1 VRNEIKPSG
10 GVGLDVNGWT
20 DTVDTGFAYCQNVT
34 PVILKLTA
42 LQNRNTKEVI
52 EMKTNPVKAALA
64 AGQPQVGTWL
74 SFGDVFTARL
84 MARTGFPWLTVDL
97 EHSPI
102 DWQMASLMF
111 AVIADAG
118 CVPLA
123 RVPRG
128 DHDLIKRVLD
138 GGAWGVV
145 VPMVNTVEQAKIAIA
160 AAKYPPQGNRSIGGS
175 IPAQNFQTPTGEY
188 YRRANDEILV
198 ILQTESPEG
207 VDNAEAIYSLP
218 GVDAI
223 FVGPNDLFWQ
233 MKKPDGTEPTPGEFE
248 AMLQRVLAAGKKT
261 GTPVGIHC
269 QSVEEIQGRISEG
282 WQFLALQSEL
292 KMMVT
297 KAQELVQQLGLSTAD
312 DLVRY

>member
-1 VRNEIKPSG
+1 
-10 GVGLDVNGWT
+10 
-20 DTVDTGFAYCQNVT
+20 
-34 PVILKLTA
+34 
-42 LQNRNTKEVI
+42 
-52 EMKTNPVKAALA
+52 MKTNPVKAALA
-64 AGQPQVGTWL
+64 AGQPSVGTWL

-138 GGAWGVV
+138 GGAWGIV
-145 VPMVNTVEQAKIAIA
+145 VPMVNTVEQARIAIA

-175 IPAQNFQTPTGEY
+175 IPAQNFQ
-188 YRRANDEILV
+188 NDEILV

-218 GVDAI
+218 GVDGI

-233 MKKPDGTEPTPGEFE
+233 MKKPDGTEPTPEEFE
-248 AMLQRVLAAGKKT
+248 AMLQRILAAGKKT

-269 QSVEEIQGRISEG
+269 QSVDEIKHRISEG
-282 WQFLALQSEL
+282 WQFLAMQSEL

-297 KAQELVQQLGLSTAD
+297 KAQEIVQDLGLSTAD

>member
-1 VRNEIKPSG
+1 
-10 GVGLDVNGWT
+10 
-20 DTVDTGFAYCQNVT
+20 
-34 PVILKLTA
+34 
-42 LQNRNTKEVI
+42 
-52 EMKTNPVKAALA
+52 MKKNPVKAALA

-84 MARTGFPWLTVDL
+84 MARVGFPWLTVDL

-102 DWQMASLMF
+102 DWQTASLMF
-111 AVIADAG
+111 ATIADAG

-138 GGAWGVV
+138 GGAMGVV
-145 VPMVNTVEQAKIAIA
+145 VPMVNTVEEAQIAIR
-160 AAKYPPQGNRSIGGS
+160 AAKYPPEGNRSIGGS
-175 IPAQNFQTPTGEY
+175 IPALNFQASAGEY
-188 YRRANDEILV
+188 YQHANEEILV
-198 ILQTESPEG
+198 ILQTESPQG

-233 MKKPDGTEPTPGEFE
+233 MKKPDGTEPTPEEFE

-261 GTPVGIHC
+261 GTPVGIHT
-269 QSVEEIQGRISEG
+269 QTLEEVQQRIAEG

-297 KAQELVQQLGLSTAD
+297 KAAELVAALGQSTTPG
-312 DLVRY
+312 DLARY